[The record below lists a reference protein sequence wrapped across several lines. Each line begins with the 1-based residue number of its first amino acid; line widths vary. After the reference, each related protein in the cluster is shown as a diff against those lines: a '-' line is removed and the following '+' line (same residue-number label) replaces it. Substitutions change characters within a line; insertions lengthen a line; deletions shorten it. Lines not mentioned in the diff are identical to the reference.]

1 MVRTPPRPAG
11 RPWAL
16 NPASSM
22 SFDDSFD
29 PLPPTPLPTPLS
41 LRWFGDGL
49 EIPAASMRGRDLE
62 HLELLYQALTGC
74 YEAWLEGRPD
84 PDWAAL
90 ADRVRAFG
98 EPPLRTAL
106 EALGEAALGE
116 ADVPPLLRRAF
127 HDLRGG
133 AFFALRLYGVLLA
146 DDEPSEELVQPAV
159 FLARDQAKL
168 VRSLVPSMDPEGYRK
183 DREERAHGMRELVDK
198 WSGFHFPP
206 AESGQPTGGSGQ
218 PSGESA
224 QVIAPVVV
232 EVTTRWRGELAARC
246 LEAAALDRVIYNL
259 VNNAARFTTDGRVQL
274 LVEAVSH
281 ATVRI
286 AVRNSLGSDDAD
298 WIASQTEGRTA
309 ALYLGG
315 STRGGTGLGLQS
327 AAVVVARA
335 WGQVTPEEAVE
346 SGVVG
351 ALVRDGVFT
360 SWFFW
365 PAYLVDEHGP
375 LSTPEAS

>member
-1 MVRTPPRPAG
+1 MPLDDAFGT
-11 RPWAL
+11 L
-16 NPASSM
+16 PAS
-22 SFDDSFD
+22 
-29 PLPPTPLPTPLS
+29 PLPTPLS

-49 EIPAASMRGRDLE
+49 EIPTASVRGRDME
-62 HLELLYQALTGC
+62 HLQLLYRALTAC

-84 PDWAAL
+84 PDWSAL
-90 ADRVRAFG
+90 ADHVRAFG

-106 EALGEAALGE
+106 EALGEATLAETDL
-116 ADVPPLLRRAF
+116 PPLLRRAF

-133 AFFALRLYGVLLA
+133 AFFALRLYGVLLG
-146 DDEPSEELVQPAV
+146 DEEPSEELVQPAV

-168 VRSLVPSMDPEGYRK
+168 VRRLVPSMDPEGYRK

-198 WSGFHFPP
+198 WNGFHFPP
-206 AESGQPTGGSGQ
+206 RD
-218 PSGESA
+218 SGEGGE
-224 QVIAPVVV
+224 PVVV

-281 ATVRI
+281 VTVRI
-286 AVRNSLGSDDAD
+286 AVRNALGSDDAD
-298 WIASQTEGRTA
+298 WIGSETRGQTA
-309 ALYLGG
+309 ALFLGG
-315 STRGGTGLGLQS
+315 STRGGVGLGLQS

-335 WGQVTPEEAVE
+335 WGQVTPDEAVD

-351 ALVRDGVFT
+351 AHVGDGVFT
-360 SWFFW
+360 SWFYW
-365 PAYLVDEHGP
+365 PAYLVDERG
-375 LSTPEAS
+375 LSPTPEKAW

>member
-1 MVRTPPRPAG
+1 
-11 RPWAL
+11 
-16 NPASSM
+16 M

-29 PLPPTPLPTPLS
+29 PLPASPLPTPLS

-49 EIPAASMRGRDLE
+49 EIPTASMRGQDLE
-62 HLELLYQALTGC
+62 HLELLYQALTDC
-74 YEAWLEGRPD
+74 HDVWLEGRPD
-84 PDWAAL
+84 PDWPAL
-90 ADRVRAFG
+90 AARIRAFG

-106 EALGEAALGE
+106 EALGEATLAE
-116 ADVPPLLRRAF
+116 ADAAPLLRRAF

-146 DDEPSEELVQPAV
+146 DEEPSEELVQPAV
-159 FLARDQAKL
+159 LLARDQTKL

-206 AESGQPTGGSGQ
+206 GKSGQP
-218 PSGESA
+218 PGESA

-259 VNNAARFTTDGRVQL
+259 VNNAARFTADARVQL

-286 AVRNSLGSDDAD
+286 AVRNELGSDDAD
-298 WIASQTEGRTA
+298 WIASETEGRTA
-309 ALYLGG
+309 ALYLRG

-351 ALVRDGVFT
+351 AHVKKGVFT

-365 PAYLVDEHGP
+365 PAYLVVEHGLLP
-375 LSTPEAS
+375 TPVAS

>member
-1 MVRTPPRPAG
+1 
-11 RPWAL
+11 
-16 NPASSM
+16 
-22 SFDDSFD
+22 
-29 PLPPTPLPTPLS
+29 
-41 LRWFGDGL
+41 
-49 EIPAASMRGRDLE
+49 MRGRDME
-62 HLELLYQALTGC
+62 HLHLLYRALTGC
-74 YEAWLEGRPD
+74 YDTWMEGRPD

-90 ADRVRAFG
+90 ATRIRAFG

-106 EALGEAALGE
+106 EALGQSTLAAD
-116 ADVPPLLRRAF
+116 DVPPLLRQAF

-146 DDEPSEELVQPAV
+146 DEEPSEELVQPAV

-168 VRSLVPSMDPEGYRK
+168 VRSLVPSIDPEGYRK

-206 AESGQPTGGSGQ
+206 GESGPPLGGSGQ

-281 ATVRI
+281 VTVRI
-286 AVRNSLGSDDAD
+286 AVRNALGSDDAD
-298 WIASQTEGRTA
+298 WIGSETRGQTAE
-309 ALYLGG
+309 LFLGG
-315 STRGGTGLGLQS
+315 STRGGVGLGLQS

-335 WGQVTPEEAVE
+335 WGQVTPDEAVD

-351 ALVRDGVFT
+351 AHVGDGVFT

-365 PAYLVDEHGP
+365 PAYLVDERG
-375 LSTPEAS
+375 LSPTPEKAW